1 MTLGNKM
8 TYAFFPMPTKSNR
21 NQINEA
27 AKADSKNANAAVV
40 TTMISWAFLYAT
52 MKSSDIAGPKA
63 KEAQPQVKLA
73 DVMPVQSVG

>member
-1 MTLGNKM
+1 
-8 TYAFFPMPTKSNR
+8 
-21 NQINEA
+21 
-27 AKADSKNANAAVV
+27 V